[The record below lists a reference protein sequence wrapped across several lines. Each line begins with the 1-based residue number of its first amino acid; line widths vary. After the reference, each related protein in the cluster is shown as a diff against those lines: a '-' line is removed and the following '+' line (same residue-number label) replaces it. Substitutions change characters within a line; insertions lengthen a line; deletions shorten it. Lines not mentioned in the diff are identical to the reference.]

1 MRIANIKGRLAI
13 LRRRGDQDVAVDV
26 ETASNGLFQ
35 ADPDEVYGAWDDFRC
50 WAAHEDLDDGEP
62 VAPDDL
68 AAPAL
73 RPTQVF
79 GIGLNYRDHAAES
92 GVTVPDS
99 PAVFT
104 KFPTCLTG
112 PTDAIELP
120 SATVDWEVE
129 LVAVIGRRA
138 DHVPEETAWSR
149 VAGLTVG
156 QDISERT
163 VQLAGPVPQFSMG
176 KSFPGF
182 GPIGPWLV
190 TPDEFADPDDLEL
203 GCSVDGRVLQRAR
216 TSDMIFSVPALVARL
231 SAILPLLPGD
241 LIFTGTP
248 PGVGMAR
255 TPQEFLRPGTTLR
268 SHVEG
273 IGELRNPII
282 AGRDYTPPEAGDG
295 R

>member
-1 MRIANIKGRLAI
+1 MRIANVRGRLVI
-13 LRRRGDQDVAVDV
+13 LREDLAVDV
-26 ETASNGLFQ
+26 ETASNGRFGS
-35 ADPDEVYGAWDDFRC
+35 DPDAVYAEWDEFVD
-50 WAAHEDLDDGEP
+50 WAAGGAPAGGDP
-62 VAPDDL
+62 VAPGDL
-68 AAPAL
+68 GAPVL

-92 GVTVPDS
+92 GVAVPAQ

-112 PTDAIELP
+112 PTAAVVLP

-129 LVAVIGRRA
+129 LVVVIGRRA
-138 DHVPEETAWSR
+138 EHVPEEKAWSP
-149 VAGLTVG
+149 VAALTVG

-190 TPDEFADPDDLEL
+190 TPDEVADPDDLEL
-203 GCSVDGRVLQRAR
+203 GCSVDGRLLQQAR
-216 TSDMIFSVPALVARL
+216 TKDMIFSVSALVARL
-231 SAILPLLPGD
+231 SAVLPLLPGD

-255 TPQEFLRPGTTLR
+255 TPKEFLQPGTTLD
-268 SHVEG
+268 SCVEG
-273 IGELRNPII
+273 IGELHNPIV
-282 AGRDYTPPEAGDG
+282 AADG